1 MYVSVYP
8 TGKVYKIPVV
18 IIGAAALRLRIAL
31 LEKQRGCCCTYD
43 H

>member
-1 MYVSVYP
+1 VCASVCP
-8 TGKVYKIPVV
+8 TGRIYRIPVA

-31 LEKQRGCCCTYD
+31 LEKRRGCCCVYD